1 MKREFKDNAR
11 FTNDHSSRAHE
22 TIKRQTLKKGSYVLQ
37 VNELEE
43 TI

>member
-37 VNELEE
+37 VKELEE

>member
-11 FTNDHSSRAHE
+11 FTNDQSNRVHE

-37 VNELEE
+37 VKD
-43 TI
+43 T